1 MWSESRGE
9 VVRCRSPQFTVC
21 VPTQHA
27 TATAPATALHT
38 PPQRIISNTPQRVY
52 SILARHG
59 RQTLAAIARA
69 SYLNGRQI
77 KYGLVIL
84 LQQHLVFHSGN
95 DAPVTYYEIDWQNSY
110 ALVRFGRV
118 TKLVEDRYGKKSA
131 NVMSNLL
138 ALGHTRIADLK
149 EAYFPPDTES
159 DDDSD
164 DGAANGAGT
173 KRKRT
178 NGAHVNGTN
187 GTSTKMNGV
196 VNGVP
201 SELDDVKP
209 VNGINGVHKTKEN
222 GVHESSANDGGADEI
237 TSVDELYDIIQ
248 KLVQR
253 GWIRTVTETQ
263 YLSPGDMHD
272 LLQQEAIEQDN
283 AGITPTGTKDKEK
296 IFRATQQRKRQMR
309 DSWLTVP
316 KFTRPGQSN
325 GADYGGA
332 NKRVKING
340 TSNWMAA
347 PAPSSEDNLVIRVN
361 PEKIAVAMRSEQ
373 LVRLV
378 EQRSGYV
385 TARIYQTM
393 LRMLESNTPRCY
405 EEWPEPPIPGA
416 EVAENGIDP
425 RFLVTARDVAKSLD
439 RELDICEGL
448 DPNAV
453 VQVTRKGHVRSS
465 NILSQPI
472 DPAKLGLE
480 ERTLVVDKHIQLLSE
495 DPFHFVTWHS
505 RAGYSQWRI
514 EFEDI
519 AKQLIQTE
527 VENTISARKG
537 ALGVK
542 LIRALRKK
550 GKLDERATCNVMM
563 MSAADIRGIINDLTV
578 QGFVQT
584 QEIPKVERR
593 EAKHSLHLVW
603 YDRQR
608 AREKLLHDTYKGMVR
623 ILQRIAFERDKV
635 LPLLSKAERSDV
647 VGNEEKWL
655 SKGEL
660 GALKKWKEVQ
670 EKLLLQL
677 FREDDL
683 VATLRDFL
691 GPLTSA

>member
-1 MWSESRGE
+1 MSYSQRETPILAELCTHLVEDVYGE
-9 VVRCRSPQFTVC
+9 L
-21 VPTQHA
+21 A
-27 TATAPATALHT
+27 A
-38 PPQRIISNTPQRVY
+38 RVY

-69 SYLNGRQI
+69 SYLTGRQI

-95 DAPVTYYEIDWQNSY
+95 DAPVTYYEIDWQTSY
-110 ALVRFGRV
+110 AIVRFGKV
-118 TKLVEDRYGKKSA
+118 TKLVEDRFGKKAA

-138 ALGHTRIADLK
+138 ALGHTRIDDLK
-149 EAYFPPDTES
+149 EAYFPSEA
-159 DDDSD
+159 DSD
-164 DGAANGAGT
+164 DESDSGVVNGAGN

-178 NGAHVNGTN
+178 NGAQT
-187 GTSTKMNGV
+187 TGV
-196 VNGVP
+196 ANGVP
-201 SELDDVKP
+201 SELDPVKP
-209 VNGINGVHKTKEN
+209 VNGAAHVNGTDHD
-222 GVHESSANDGGADEI
+222 HEQNDDEIKSAN
-237 TSVDELYDIIQ
+237 ELYDVI
-248 KLVQR
+248 KELMSH
-253 GWIRTVTETQ
+253 GWVKTVTQLQ
-263 YLSPGDMHD
+263 YLSPGDVHD
-272 LLQQEAIEQDN
+272 LVTHEAIEQEN
-283 AGITPTGTKDKEK
+283 AGVQPTGTKEK
-296 IFRATQQRKRQMR
+296 DRILRATLRRKRELR
-309 DSWLTVP
+309 DGWLKVP
-316 KFTRPGQSN
+316 NFSRPNTN
-325 GADYGGA
+325 GTDYGGA
-332 NKRVKING
+332 SKRAKING
-340 TSNWMAA
+340 INGWTAGG
-347 PAPSSEDNLVIRVN
+347 APSDQDNIIIRVN
-361 PEKIAVAMRSEQ
+361 SDKIAVAMRTEQ

-393 LRMLESNTPRCY
+393 LRILESHAPSCY
-405 EEWPEPPIPGA
+405 EEFVDPPLPPDLQVEPTL
-416 EVAENGIDP
+416 DP
-425 RFLVTARDVAKSLD
+425 HTLVTARDVAKHLSKD
-439 RELDICEGL
+439 LDICEGL

-453 VQVTRKGHVRSS
+453 VQITRKGHVRSS
-465 NILSQPI
+465 NVLSQPI
-472 DPAKLGLE
+472 DPTKLSLDE
-480 ERTLVVDKHIQLLSE
+480 KTRIVDKHIVLLSE

-505 RAGYSQWRI
+505 RAGFSQWHI
-514 EFEDI
+514 EFDEI

-537 ALGVK
+537 MLGVK

-550 GKLDERATCNVMM
+550 GRLDERATCNAMM
-563 MSAADIRGIINDLTV
+563 MSASDIRGIINDLTV

-635 LPLLSKAERSDV
+635 QPLLSKAERSDV

-660 GALKKWKEVQ
+660 DALKKWKEVQ

-683 VATLRDFL
+683 VATLRDFH
-691 GPLTSA
+691 GPLVSA

>member
-1 MWSESRGE
+1 MSYNQRETPILAELCTFLVEDVYGE
-9 VVRCRSPQFTVC
+9 L
-21 VPTQHA
+21 A
-27 TATAPATALHT
+27 A
-38 PPQRIISNTPQRVY
+38 RVY

-84 LQQHLVFHSGN
+84 LQQHLVFHSGH

-110 ALVRFGRV
+110 ALVRFGKA
-118 TKLVEDRYGKKSA
+118 TKLAEDRFGKKAA

-149 EAYFPPDTES
+149 EAYFPPEAGSDDES
-159 DDDSD
+159 DD
-164 DGAANGAGT
+164 GIVNGAGL

-178 NGAHVNGTN
+178 NG
-187 GTSTKMNGV
+187 V
-196 VNGVP
+196 VNDVP
-201 SELDDVKP
+201 PELDDAKP
-209 VNGINGVHKTKEN
+209 DPTGLVNGNGGVNGVHKVPKVN
-222 GVHESSANDGGADEI
+222 GTTHDAVTDDTEHNPDEQDDEVH
-237 TSVDELYDIIQ
+237 SVDELYDIIQ
-248 KLVQR
+248 RLIQC
-253 GWIRTVTETQ
+253 GWVRTVTETQ

-272 LLQQEAIEQDN
+272 MLQQEAIEQEN
-283 AGITPTGTKDKEK
+283 AGVTPTGTKDKDRVH
-296 IFRATQQRKRQMR
+296 RATLNLKRQMR
-309 DSWLTVP
+309 DECLTVP
-316 KFTRPGQSN
+316 KFSQKRHAEEPAYSGS
-325 GADYGGA
+325 

-340 TSNWMAA
+340 ANAWSAA
-347 PAPSSEDNLVIRVN
+347 SASSPEDNLVIRVN
-361 PEKIAVAMRSEQ
+361 PEKIAVAMRTEQ
-373 LVRLV
+373 LVQLV
-378 EQRSGYV
+378 EQRLGSV
-385 TARIYQTM
+385 TASIYQTM

-405 EEWPEPPIPGA
+405 EEWPEPPLPNGGPA
-416 EVAENGIDP
+416 LENGLDP
-425 RFLVTARDVAKSLD
+425 RFLVTARDVAKKLGRD
-439 RELDICEGL
+439 LDICEGL
-448 DPNAV
+448 DPNAI
-453 VQVTRKGHVRSS
+453 VQITKRGHVRST
-465 NILSQPI
+465 NILSNPT
-472 DPAKLGLE
+472 DPSKLSLDE
-480 ERTLVVDKHIQLLSE
+480 KTRVVDKHIQLLSE

-505 RAGYSQWRI
+505 RAGHSQWHI
-514 EFEDI
+514 EFEEI
-519 AKQLIQTE
+519 AKQMIQTE
-527 VENTISARKG
+527 IENTISARKG

-550 GKLDERATCNVMM
+550 GKLDERATCNAMM

-623 ILQRIAFERDKV
+623 ILQRIAFEREKV
-635 LPLLSKAERSDV
+635 QPLLSKAERSDV
-647 VGNEEKWL
+647 IGNEEKWL

-660 GALKKWKEVQ
+660 EALKKWKEVQ

-683 VATLRDFL
+683 VATLRDFH
-691 GPLTSA
+691 GPLVSV

>member
-1 MWSESRGE
+1 MSYNQRETPILAELCTYLVEDVYGE
-9 VVRCRSPQFTVC
+9 L
-21 VPTQHA
+21 A
-27 TATAPATALHT
+27 A
-38 PPQRIISNTPQRVY
+38 RVY
-52 SILARHG
+52 SVLARHG

-95 DAPVTYYEIDWQNSY
+95 HAPVTYYEIDWQNSY
-110 ALVRFGRV
+110 GIVRFGKV
-118 TKLVEDRYGKKSA
+118 TKLVEDRFGKKAA

-149 EAYFPPDTES
+149 EAYFPPETDS

-164 DGAANGAGT
+164 
-173 KRKRT
+173 
-178 NGAHVNGTN
+178 
-187 GTSTKMNGV
+187 SGV
-196 VNGVP
+196 VNGAGNKRKRANGAQTNGTPARANGVANGVP
-201 SELDDVKP
+201 PELDDVKP
-209 VNGINGVHKTKEN
+209 VNGAHKDMKANGAPHVN
-222 GVHESSANDGGADEI
+222 GAEQGLDQHDDEI
-237 TSVDELYDIIQ
+237 KSADELYDVIRELI
-248 KLVQR
+248 QR
-253 GWIRTVTETQ
+253 GWVRTVTDSQ
-263 YLSPGDMHD
+263 YLSPGDVHD
-272 LLQQEAIEQDN
+272 MMMQEAIEQEN
-283 AGITPTGTKDKEK
+283 HGVQPTGTKDKANILK
-296 IFRATQQRKRQMR
+296 ATMRRKREMR
-309 DSWLTVP
+309 DAWLTVP
-316 KFTRPGQSN
+316 KFSRSQTN
-325 GADYGGA
+325 GTDYGGA

-340 TSNWMAA
+340 SNGWTAGG
-347 PAPSSEDNLVIRVN
+347 APSNEDNLVIRVN
-361 PEKIAVAMRSEQ
+361 PEKIAVAMRTEQ

-385 TARIYQTM
+385 TALIYQTM
-393 LRMLESNTPRCY
+393 LRILESYTPRCY
-405 EEWPEPPIPGA
+405 EEFPDPPSTSDSPDDT
-416 EVAENGIDP
+416 GIDP
-425 RFLVTARDVAKSLD
+425 HTLVTARDVAKHLSK
-439 RELDICEGL
+439 ELDICEGL
-448 DPNAV
+448 DPNAI
-453 VQVTRKGHVRSS
+453 VQITRKGHVRTS

-472 DPAKLGLE
+472 DPINLSLDEKT
-480 ERTLVVDKHIQLLSE
+480 RIVDKHIVLLSE

-505 RAGYSQWRI
+505 RAGFSQWRI
-514 EFEDI
+514 EFDEI

-537 ALGVK
+537 MLGVK

-550 GKLDERATCNVMM
+550 GKLDERATCNAMM
-563 MSAADIRGIINDLTV
+563 MSANDIRGIINDLTV

-635 LPLLSKAERSDV
+635 QPLLSKAERSDV
-647 VGNEEKWL
+647 IGNEEKWL

-660 GALKKWKEVQ
+660 DALKKWKEVQ

-683 VATLRDFL
+683 VATLRDFH
-691 GPLTSA
+691 GPLVSA